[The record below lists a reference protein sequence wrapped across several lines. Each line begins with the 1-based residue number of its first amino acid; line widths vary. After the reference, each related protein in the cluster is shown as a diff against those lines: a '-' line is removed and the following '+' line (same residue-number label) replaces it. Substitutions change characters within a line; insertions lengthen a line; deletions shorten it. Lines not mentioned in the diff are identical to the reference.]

1 MKDSICGADCAK
13 CQWNTACP
21 GCSDERCF
29 IAKYIKTGGKEKYDE
44 FKQTLIG
51 EFNGLGIPGMPKINE
66 LYALVGKYVNLEYP
80 LPSGGTVKFL
90 DDNSMYLGNQVECE
104 LGEGRCYGMVAGL
117 DFLLVCEYVENGA
130 NPEIVLYLRR

>member
-1 MKDSICGADCAK
+1 MENSICGADCAN
-13 CQWNTACP
+13 CQWSATCN
-21 GCSDERCF
+21 GCDHEKCF
-29 IAKYIKTGGKEKYDE
+29 IAKYIKTGGKEKYEE

-80 LPSGGTVKFL
+80 LPSGVPVKFL

-104 LGEGRCYGMVAGL
+104 FGEGRCYGVVAGL
-117 DFLLVCEYVENGA
+117 DFLLVCEYGENGA
-130 NPEIVLYLRR
+130 DPEVVLYKRR